1 MHGGVSGIDEWRI
14 LQYNKSG
21 VVTAKTLGGVSGGR
35 TSPALQEW
43 VH

>member
-21 VVTAKTLGGVSGGR
+21 VVAAITKHSEVS
-35 TSPALQEW
+35 PVEE
-43 VH
+43 